1 MQAIESYVLRIVP
14 VASIDLPSTTPAPE
28 PDGPGRDDVRT
39 ALRFDGPIAAAE
51 VLVGPPGRNG
61 RYPLVAGREG
71 LAKARAHGREV
82 VFAAI
87 APSPEA
93 LPRAVRRWRV
103 YHDAA

>member
-1 MQAIESYVLRIVP
+1 MQATESYVLRIVP
-14 VASIDLPSTTPAPE
+14 VASIDLAPSAAAPA
-28 PDGPGRDDVRT
+28 PDGPGRAEVRT
-39 ALRFDGPIAAAE
+39 ALQFDGPIAAAE
-51 VLVGPPGRNG
+51 VLVGPPGLDG

-71 LAKARAHGREV
+71 LAQARAHGREV

-93 LPRAVRRWRV
+93 LPRAMRRWRV